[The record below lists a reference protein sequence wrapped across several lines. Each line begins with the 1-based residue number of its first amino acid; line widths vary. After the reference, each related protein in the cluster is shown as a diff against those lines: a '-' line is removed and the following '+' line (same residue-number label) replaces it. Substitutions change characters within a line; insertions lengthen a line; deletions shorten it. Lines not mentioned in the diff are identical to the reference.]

1 MAQWVKNPI
10 AAAEVTAEVWI
21 VVQSPVR
28 CRWLKEPVLP
38 QLLCMSQPLVGFN
51 MPWVQLWECP
61 YTTGAAIIII
71 IIIIISIS
79 IISIMR
85 VADCS

>member
-10 AAAEVTAEVWI
+10 AAAEVWI

-71 IIIIISIS
+71 IIIISIS